1 MKKLIEV
8 ENEGLVSLIGENVTL
23 FCANYFYY
31 GKLTGV
37 NDDCVRLDS
46 PKIVYETGS
55 WTDKEYADAQALPC
69 DFIYVCTGFIE
80 AFGVVK

>member
-8 ENEGLVSLIGENVTL
+8 ENEGLISLMGEKVTL
-23 FCANYFYY
+23 FCANYFYT

-37 NDDCVRLDS
+37 NDNCVRLDNPS
-46 PKIVYETGS
+46 IVYDTGDWS
-55 WTDKEYADAQALPC
+55 KDEYSDVQALPC
-69 DFIYVCTGFIE
+69 DHIYICTGFIE

>member
-23 FCANYFYY
+23 FCANYFYA

-37 NDDCVRLDS
+37 NDDCVRLDN
-46 PKIVYETGS
+46 PRIVYDTGP
-55 WTDKEYADAQALPC
+55 WTDKKYADEQALPC
-69 DFIYVCTGFIE
+69 GHIYVSTAFIE
-80 AFGVVK
+80 AFGIVK